1 MVKVKLCGLRR
12 INDIDYVNEL
22 KPDYAGFVFAKSKR
36 QVAAEYA
43 RQLVEKL
50 DRDIQAVGIFVNEDM
65 AAVKE
70 IVAYVGLEV
79 LQFHGSETP
88 EYVKAFS
95 GITVWKSACIKSPED
110 LEPLVRYEA
119 DALLLD
125 SSSAGS
131 GQRFNW
137 DIIKGYKP
145 GKPIILAGGL
155 DPSNIASAVAEVKPY
170 CVDVSSGVETGGFK
184 DYKKM
189 KEFIDKARG
198 LN

>member
-1 MVKVKLCGLRR
+1 MVKVKVCGLSRME
-12 INDIDYVNEL
+12 DIDYVNEL
-22 KPDYAGFVFAKSKR
+22 KPDYAGFVFAQSKR

-50 DRDIQAVGIFVNEDM
+50 DRDIRAVGVFVNEDI
-65 AAVKE
+65 AVVKE
-70 IVAYVGLEV
+70 LADYVGLEV

-95 GITVWKSACIKSPED
+95 GITVWRAACIKGPEN
-110 LEPLVRYEA
+110 LEPLGRYEV

-131 GQRFNW
+131 GQCFNW

-145 GKPIILAGGL
+145 EKPIILAGGL
-155 DPSNIASAVAEVKPY
+155 DSSNIASAIAEVRPY
-170 CVDVSSGVETGGFK
+170 GVDVSSGVETGGLK
-184 DYKKM
+184 DYKKIR
-189 KEFIDKARG
+189 KFIDKARE
-198 LN
+198 LS

>member
-1 MVKVKLCGLRR
+1 MVKVKICGLRR
-12 INDIDYVNEL
+12 MDDIDYVNEL

-36 QVAAEYA
+36 QVTAEYA
-43 RQLVEKL
+43 RQFVEKL
-50 DRDIQAVGIFVNEDM
+50 DRDIQAVGIFVDEDM

-70 IVAYVGLEV
+70 IAAYVGLEV

-95 GITVWKSACIKSPED
+95 GITVWKAACIKSPED
-110 LEPLVRYEA
+110 LRPLGRYEV

-131 GQRFNW
+131 GQCFNG

-145 GKPIILAGGL
+145 EKPIILAGGL
-155 DPSNIASAVAEVKPY
+155 DPSNIASAIAEVRPY
-170 CVDVSSGVETGGFK
+170 GVDVSSGVETGGLK
-184 DYKKM
+184 DYKKIR
-189 KEFIDKARG
+189 EFIDKARG
-198 LN
+198 LS

>member
-1 MVKVKLCGLRR
+1 MVKVKVCGLWRM
-12 INDIDYVNEL
+12 DDVDYVNEL

-36 QVAAEYA
+36 QVAAEHA

-65 AAVKE
+65 AVVKE
-70 IVAYVGLEV
+70 IAAYVGLEV

-95 GITVWKSACIKSPED
+95 GITVWKAAFIKSPEN
-110 LEPLVRYEA
+110 LEPLGGYEV

-145 GKPIILAGGL
+145 EKPIILAGGL
-155 DPSNIASAVAEVKPY
+155 DPSNIASAVAEVRPY

-184 DYKKM
+184 DYKKIR
-189 KEFIDKARG
+189 EFIDKARG
-198 LN
+198 LG